1 MINVETSLVHVAAIC
16 PQESMHPP
24 NELFG
29 FSTSK
34 TETTELVF
42 RVGMSSLLV
51 GNLTE
56 ESAEQQ
62 AVQLLLGLVSR
73 QSAVQV
79 SASKVQLACG

>member
-1 MINVETSLVHVAAIC
+1 MIILETSVVHVAAIC
-16 PQESMHPP
+16 PQENMHSP

-42 RVGMSSLLV
+42 RVEMSSLLA
-51 GNLTE
+51 GDLTE
-56 ESAEQQ
+56 ELAKQQ

-73 QSAVQV
+73 QAAVQV
-79 SASKVQLACG
+79 SASKV